1 MSDNLL
7 DKKGVCDLL
16 NISIGKLDLLMKN
29 KEIKYIKL
37 NKMVRFRLSDSL
49 LPIQFQLKI
58 NIVFVQILC
67 K

>member
-1 MSDNLL
+1 MSNSLL

-37 NKMVRFRLSDSL
+37 NKMVRFRLDD
-49 LPIQFQLKI
+49 
-58 NIVFVQILC
+58 ILEMIEG
-67 K
+67 KVVENEY

>member
-1 MSDNLL
+1 MKSNLL

-37 NKMVRFRLSDSL
+37 
-49 LPIQFQLKI
+49 
-58 NIVFVQILC
+58 
-67 K
+67 

>member
-1 MSDNLL
+1 MKSNLL

-37 NKMVRFRLSDSL
+37 NKMVRFRLDD
-49 LPIQFQLKI
+49 IFEMIEGKVVE
-58 NIVFVQILC
+58 NEY
-67 K
+67 